1 MNSSKDGYISF
12 SSGSWIACYLKDR
25 IWYSESRYGDNAKE
39 LAEAAL
45 CKLKSGTFDPRE
57 DMLLKHS
64 WTNKDASAY
73 LGITTGQ
80 LVRWQQTGRI
90 LDQEIRPP
98 RKDPKGTDR
107 IVGFEL
113 VTARERLDAHRNK
126 KGA

>member
-1 MNSSKDGYISF
+1 M
-12 SSGSWIACYLKDR
+12 
-25 IWYSESRYGDNAKE
+25 
-39 LAEAAL
+39 
-45 CKLKSGTFDPRE
+45 
-57 DMLLKHS
+57 KHS

-80 LVRWQQTGRI
+80 LIRWQQTGQI
-90 LDQEIRPP
+90 LEQKIRPP

-113 VTARERLDAHRNK
+113 VTAKERLDAHRNK